1 MIYSFP
7 CDFLELTIMFRKN
20 VKDLS
25 DVLNVCMRRN
35 GLETP
40 LLQRRLVDAWESVV
54 GSGVAAYTGEKFI
67 KNQTLFVKIKNPA
80 LRCDMDMMK
89 SAIVRKLND
98 KVGSMVI
105 SDLRL
110 Y

>member
-1 MIYSFP
+1 
-7 CDFLELTIMFRKN
+7 MFRKN

-67 KNQTLFVKIKNPA
+67 KKN
-80 LRCDMDMMK
+80 
-89 SAIVRKLND
+89 
-98 KVGSMVI
+98 
-105 SDLRL
+105 
-110 Y
+110 